1 MISDTNKTELVVFC
15 GVDFKVS
22 ITSATVKDLDLHVG
36 KEIFLLVK
44 ARALH
49 ILP

>member
-1 MISDTNKTELVVFC
+1 MISDTDTTELVVAC

-22 ITSATVKDLDLHVG
+22 ITTATVRALGLEVG
-36 KEIFLLVK
+36 KKVYLLIK

-49 ILP
+49 ILA